1 MVASEREV
9 QETQN
14 KIKRQ
19 SPTDLV
25 HSEKSVGCVIV
36 NNLKGDSPLRLPYNS
51 KISFLCKI
59 TDKTTKSHMSFVIL
73 HFHNEKVFK
82 EREKTSHHNVIIIL
96 LYFHV

>member
-59 TDKTTKSHMSFVIL
+59 TDKTAEITMLFTTIQP
-73 HFHNEKVFK
+73 
-82 EREKTSHHNVIIIL
+82 
-96 LYFHV
+96 